1 MWNGKLR
8 YRLLELLAQFQV
20 SIPATNPTGKW
31 GATNRAAVK
40 LVGVYEL
47 VASLE
52 HEFAGIVGT
61 AQEAVGRNGVG
72 TGAGGTDG
80 ENALVF
86 HFIVLWHRTHVPI
99 PRVGHWIWLP
109 GDGTRDI
116 ARTTYEKDDGAKRA

>member
-72 TGAGGTDG
+72 TGPD
-80 ENALVF
+80 NS
-86 HFIVLWHRTHVPI
+86 IQYDCSSTHVSTI
-99 PRVGHWIWLP
+99 
-109 GDGTRDI
+109 
-116 ARTTYEKDDGAKRA
+116 KKRNPKNNSCTNESSF